1 MVSTDLASGLSQ
13 ALLLLHAP
21 TAPATNML
29 TAASKKTSPSLCRW
43 LRAAN
48 TSATRIAIM
57 KSAALALRRAIMGIT
72 LTDVYGPKESHRVR
86 ARDIWGQL
94 RQLAQSRYLRH
105 AHSRSFERQLALKL
119 PIF

>member
-1 MVSTDLASGLSQ
+1 MVSAELASGLSQ

-72 LTDVYGPKESHRVR
+72 RTDEYAPKESHGVH
-86 ARDIWGQL
+86 ARDIWGSSDNL
-94 RQLAQSRYLRH
+94 PNH
-105 AHSRSFERQLALKL
+105 AILDMLTLVRSSASWR
-119 PIF
+119 